1 MNKLIDLVKKLL
13 QNEGIR
19 YLVVGGSNTAITW
32 LLALLLTLLF
42 TSLGWAETTVYW
54 SVSVIQFVVGI
65 IYSFILNRKY
75 TFKADDIP
83 LSRTLPRFLLNVIV
97 CYLIANVA
105 MKTWLDYMF
114 GSVWQVSWPAQYI
127 TLIKLLAANVLY
139 IVLNYIGQ
147 KFFAFKK
154 PTEAAAEP
162 KQPADEK

>member
-1 MNKLIDLVKKLL
+1 MLK
-13 QNEGIR
+13 NEGIR
-19 YLVVGGSNTAITW
+19 YLIVGGSNTLITW
-32 LLALLLTLLF
+32 ILALLLTLLF
-42 TSLGWAETTVYW
+42 TGFGWAETTVYW
-54 SVSVIQFVVGI
+54 SVSAISFIVGI

-83 LSRTLPRFLLNVIV
+83 LSRTLPRFLLNVII

-114 GSVWQVSWPAQYI
+114 SSVWQVSWPAQYI
-127 TLIKLLAANVLY
+127 TLIKLLAANMLY

-154 PTEAAAEP
+154 PADSGTESQQTES
-162 KQPADEK
+162 DS